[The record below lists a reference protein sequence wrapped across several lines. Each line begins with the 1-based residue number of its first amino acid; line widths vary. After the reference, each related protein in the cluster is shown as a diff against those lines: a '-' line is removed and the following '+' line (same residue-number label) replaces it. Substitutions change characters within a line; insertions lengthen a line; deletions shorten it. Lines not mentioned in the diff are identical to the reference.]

1 MIFLGRYGYA
11 FSLLSLTF
19 ALLFQA
25 SCKKPLFANCEE
37 LPNGGNMQQINVKL
51 TGSLNLAGSSIY
63 IKAYGKQDGMLLS
76 ADAIHAIPNPT
87 QVFPVCFSR
96 DVDEGDYN
104 ITASVFNDRNEII
117 ALGDTTL
124 RVPTQNVDIVLEL
137 VPLPIGAGGWVKMR
151 PSAIKKTETFTAIRG
166 YDLPQENSKGPAV
179 ASVWAATSLG
189 RVMHWDGQY
198 WREVG
203 KDIQGLSYRAID
215 VLDDKNMFAAGANMQ
230 SGIVFQYRRQ
240 NYKQSPPMDSRQCDE
255 MGGTAKDPL
264 GKSVSALTVH
274 RTVPFILLKSSVLSW
289 NAGLMCYCTEKI
301 LKSKFPNLTI
311 LDIASNENELYGGV
325 WALTER
331 SFVTNSATKDAVP
344 KFDMSGSADMADR
357 RDMVSVP
364 DQSSLPDLSTSNCG
378 TLKLPIEEYSFLDEI
393 PSLVK
398 GKIRVA
404 TASSIWGLD
413 SNRAVHFALNTRK
426 FATKVIPENTMSLEY
441 EAIDAQSVGE
451 NSLYI
456 LLSKKTDRSN
466 SKIIQCEML
475 NSDEMIC
482 GTDGR
487 LNLSVQ
493 LLDSPPSSF
502 WMSPSTKDIWVA
514 TSDGSILYRKGSP

>member
-1 MIFLGRYGYA
+1 MNFLGRYGYA

-37 LPNGGNMQQINVKL
+37 LPNGGKMQQINVKL

-63 IKAYGKQDGMLLS
+63 IKAYGKQDGMPLN

-137 VPLPIGAGGWVKMR
+137 MPLPIEAGGWAKMR
-151 PSAIKKTETFTAIRG
+151 PSVIKKTETFTAIRG
-166 YDLPQENSKGPAV
+166 YDLPQGNSKGPPV

-189 RVMHWDGQY
+189 RVMNWDGQY

-203 KDIQGLSYRAID
+203 KDAQGLSYRAID
-215 VLDDKNMFAAGANMQ
+215 VLDGENMFAAGAKMD

-240 NYKQSPPMDSRQCDE
+240 SYKQSPPMASLQCDE
-255 MGGTAKDPL
+255 SGNGVNQSL

-274 RTVPFILLKSSVLSW
+274 RTVPFILLNGSVLSW
-289 NAGLMCYCTEKI
+289 NAGRMCYCTEKA
-301 LKSKFPNLTI
+301 FPNI

-325 WALTER
+325 WALTAG
-331 SFVTNSATKDAVP
+331 SFVTNSATKDIMS
-344 KFDMSGSADMADR
+344 DMSVSADMVDR
-357 RDMVSVP
+357 RDMISMP
-364 DQSSLPDLSTSNCG
+364 DQSSIPDMSTSNCG
-378 TLKLPIEEYSFLDEI
+378 TVKLHN
-393 PSLVK
+393 PSYDFPKGFQLQK
-398 GKIRVA
+398 NGKIRVA

-413 SNRAVHFALNTRK
+413 GKR
-426 FATKVIPENTMSLEY
+426 VIHLSVLKDKSFTIGDYSSTPLPEY
-441 EAIDAQSVGE
+441 DAIDAQSIGE
-451 NSLYI
+451 NTLYI
-456 LLSKKTDRSN
+456 LLSTRTKPFN
-466 SKIIQCEML
+466 SKIIQCEMS
-475 NSDEMIC
+475 NDTTMTC
-482 GTDGR
+482 GTGGR
-487 LNLSVQ
+487 LNLSVP
-493 LLDSPPSSF
+493 LLDSLPNSF
-502 WMSPSTKDIWVA
+502 WMSPSTKDVWVA
-514 TSDGSILYRKGSP
+514 TADGSILYRKGSP

>member
-1 MIFLGRYGYA
+1 MIFIGRYGYA

-63 IKAYGKQDGMLLS
+63 IKTYGKQDGMPLS

-166 YDLPQENSKGPAV
+166 YDLPQGNSKGPAV

-203 KDIQGLSYRAID
+203 KDAQGLSYRAID
-215 VLDDKNMFAAGANMQ
+215 VVDDKNMFAAGANMQ

-240 NYKQSPPMDSRQCDE
+240 NYKQSPPMVSQQCDK
-255 MGGTAKDPL
+255 MVGMTNKSL
-264 GKSVSALTVH
+264 GKSVNALTVH
-274 RTVPFILLKSSVLSW
+274 RAVPFVLLDSSVLSW
-289 NAGLMCYCTEKI
+289 NAGQMCYCAETALSNI
-301 LKSKFPNLTI
+301 Q
-311 LDIASNENELYGGV
+311 DIASNDNDLYGGV
-325 WALTER
+325 WALTNNKI
-331 SFVTNSATKDAVP
+331 FKTKSVIKDTMI
-344 KFDMSGSADMADR
+344 DMSVGVDMADR
-357 RDMVSVP
+357 RDMSSMP
-364 DQSSLPDLSTSNCG
+364 DQSSLPDMSTSYCG
-378 TLKLPIEEYSFLDEI
+378 TLSSDREFLLPN
-393 PSLVK
+393 PLVG

-404 TASSIWGLD
+404 TAGSIWGLD
-413 SNRAVHFALNTRK
+413 SSRAVHLSVLGRTEPVV
-426 FATKVIPENTMSLEY
+426 ATKDFQKNNPPVPLEY

-466 SKIIQCEML
+466 SKIIQCEMS
-475 NSDEMIC
+475 NSIEMIC

-514 TSDGSILYRKGSP
+514 TSDGSILYRKVSP